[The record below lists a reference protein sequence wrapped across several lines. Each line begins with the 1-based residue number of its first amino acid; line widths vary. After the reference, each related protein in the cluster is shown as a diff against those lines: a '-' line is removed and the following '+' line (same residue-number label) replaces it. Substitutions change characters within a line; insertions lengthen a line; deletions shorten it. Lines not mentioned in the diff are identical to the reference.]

1 MKNNSSLPTDWDEK
15 RMQEVLAHYENQND
29 EEAVSED
36 EAAFHNTEE
45 VVMNIPLQLV
55 PAVRA
60 LVANYRKAA

>member
-45 VVMNIPLQLV
+45 AVMNIPLQLV